1 MSEGAE
7 NSFHILK
14 LKQNIICS
22 KAKYCIAIGG
32 KFKKT
37 KREYMI
43 ICAVLCD
50 TTRGYIMRIL
60 YNETQLYHLGAK
72 CC

>member
-1 MSEGAE
+1 MSEGTE

-14 LKQNIICS
+14 VEQNSICS
-22 KAKYCIAIGG
+22 KAKYCIGG

-37 KREYMI
+37 IREYMI